1 MMETELLTAEEM
13 CIRLQTKFDTFRRT
27 WRRWKH
33 ERVGMGYTLRSM
45 RFYWRDGPVKAED
58 DYNGSME
65 ISHQKRHPVD
75 RGRLQR
81 RRADRPAVR
90 LQEQGGGCGLGGG
103 EIDLA
108 AEARRFGLV

>member
-13 CIRLQTKFDTFRRT
+13 CIRLKTKFDTFRRT

-33 ERVGMGYTLRSM
+33 ERVGQGNTLRSM
-45 RFYWRDGPVKAED
+45 RFYWQDGPVKAED
-58 DYNGSME
+58 CNGSME
-65 ISHQKRHPVD
+65 IPHKKRHQVD
-75 RGRLQR
+75 CGRLQR

-90 LQEQGGGCGLGGG
+90 IQEQGGGGRLGRS

-108 AEARRFGLV
+108 AEARRFGLA